1 VDWYLNP
8 NMKFQFNYIAER
20 RDMPNAAVGWISGI
34 GLRASYD
41 F

>member
-1 VDWYLNP
+1 
-8 NMKFQFNYIAER
+8 MKFQFNYIAER
-20 RDMPNAAVGWISGI
+20 RDMPGAAVGWINAV